1 MRAEPVK
8 AVDHDPGHGD
18 ATSQN
23 LPDGIRMQRGVANP
37 ITGADFPKQ
46 RPGFPAG
53 DRLPGLE
60 GAHRAGFHMASAR
73 QADLRPLPRLVGFA
87 AADAQP
93 EPISHDGD
101 IFDLKRNQFKAA
113 QCTDEAEQQQ
123 RAVPPAAGEKA

>member
-23 LPDGIRMQRGVANP
+23 LPDGIRMQRGVADP
-37 ITGADFPKQ
+37 ITGADFSKQ

-60 GAHRAGFHMASAR
+60 GAHRAGFHMASTLSEPVGDD
-73 QADLRPLPRLVGFA
+73 ADVLNTQRHELGA
-87 AADAQP
+87 T
-93 EPISHDGD
+93 
-101 IFDLKRNQFKAA
+101 
-113 QCTDEAEQQQ
+113 QCADEAEQ
-123 RAVPPAAGEKA
+123 